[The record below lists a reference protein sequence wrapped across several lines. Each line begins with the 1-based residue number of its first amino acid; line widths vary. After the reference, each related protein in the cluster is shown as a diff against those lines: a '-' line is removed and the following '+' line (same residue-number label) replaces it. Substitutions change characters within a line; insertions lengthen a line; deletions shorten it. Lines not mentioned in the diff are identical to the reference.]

1 MVTDNSPFLDCLSNF
16 SPSISL
22 AHSLSYLS
30 LAPSLPPSLSFS
42 LGVLSYSLSPS
53 LSPAY
58 VPPSLRNKLQPY
70 VIGGK

>member
-16 SPSISL
+16 SPPLSL

-30 LAPSLPPSLSFS
+30 LAPSLSFS